1 MLNLRENITKM
12 KPTVEELIE
21 KSKNWKEEL
30 TKLRSIVLDC
40 GLTEEVKWY
49 QPCYSFNGSNL
60 IILGSFKEFCTLSF
74 FKGVLLKDEHK
85 ILEFAGQN
93 IQSAKIVKFTNIHQI
108 NELESILKDYIKEMI
123 ALEKSGAK
131 VTFKTIEEQKLPEEL
146 EEIFSQD
153 KDFEKAFKSL
163 TPGRQRAYL
172 LHFSSA
178 KHAATRISRI
188 EKLKPKIFEGKGLN
202 E

>member
-1 MLNLRENITKM
+1 M
-12 KPTVEELIE
+12 KPTVEELIS

-30 TKLRSIVLDC
+30 TKLRSIVLSC

-49 QPCYSFNGSNL
+49 QPCYSFNGTNL

-74 FKGVLLKDEHK
+74 FKGVLLKDETK
-85 ILEFAGQN
+85 ILEFAGEN
-93 IQSAKIVKFTNIHQI
+93 TQSAKIVKFTNVQEI
-108 NELESILKDYIKEMI
+108 NKLEATLKDYINEMI

-131 VTFKTIEEQKLPEEL
+131 VTFKKIEEQKLPEEL
-146 EEIFSQD
+146 EEFFNQD
-153 KDFEKAFKSL
+153 KDFENAFKAL

-178 KHAATRISRI
+178 KQSTTRIARI
-188 EKLKPKIFEGKGLN
+188 EKVKPQIFAGKGLN
-202 E
+202 D

>member
-1 MLNLRENITKM
+1 MLNLRENIIKM
-12 KPTVEELIE
+12 KPTVEELIA
-21 KSKNWKEEL
+21 KNKNWKEEL
-30 TKLRSIVLDC
+30 TKLRSIILDC

-60 IILGSFKEFCTLSF
+60 IILGSFKDFCTLSF
-74 FKGVLLKDEHK
+74 FKGVLLKDEYK

-93 IQSAKIVKFTNIHQI
+93 TQSAKIIKFTNLHQI

-131 VTFKTIEEQKLPEEL
+131 VTFKTIKEQKLPEEL

-178 KHAATRISRI
+178 KQSATRISRI

>member
-1 MLNLRENITKM
+1 M
-12 KPTVEELIE
+12 KPTVEELIA
-21 KSKNWKEEL
+21 KNKNWKEEL

-60 IILGSFKEFCTLSF
+60 IILGSFKDFCTLSF
-74 FKGVLLKDEHK
+74 FKGVLLKDEQK
-85 ILEFAGQN
+85 ILEFAGKN
-93 IQSAKIVKFTNIHQI
+93 TQSAKIIKFNNLHQI

-178 KHAATRISRI
+178 KQSATRISRI

>member
-1 MLNLRENITKM
+1 MILNFALHYSKDHFDFNLYNFFKLWNPSNLRS
-12 KPTVEELIE
+12 EEFKHFSFEMLE
-21 KSKNWKEEL
+21 DEEF
-30 TKLRSIVLDC
+30 R
-40 GLTEEVKWY
+40 E
-49 QPCYSFNGSNL
+49 
-60 IILGSFKEFCTLSF
+60 
-74 FKGVLLKDEHK
+74 
-85 ILEFAGQN
+85 
-93 IQSAKIVKFTNIHQI
+93 KIVKFINLHQI
-108 NELESILKDYIKEMI
+108 NELESVLKDYIKEMI
-123 ALEKSGAK
+123 ALEKAGAK

-178 KHAATRISRI
+178 KQSATRISRI

>member
-1 MLNLRENITKM
+1 M

-30 TKLRSIVLDC
+30 SKLRSIVLDC

-60 IILGSFKEFCTLSF
+60 IILGSFKDFCTLSF

-85 ILEFAGQN
+85 ILAFAGQN
-93 IQSAKIVKFTNIHQI
+93 TQSAKIIKFTNLHQI
-108 NELESILKDYIKEMI
+108 NELESVLKDYIKEMI

-131 VTFKTIEEQKLPEEL
+131 VTFKKIEEQKLPEEL
-146 EEIFSQD
+146 EEMFNQD

-178 KHAATRISRI
+178 KQSETRISRI

>member
-1 MLNLRENITKM
+1 M

-30 TKLRSIVLDC
+30 TKLRSIVLSC

-49 QPCYSFNGSNL
+49 QPCYSFNGTNL

-74 FKGVLLKDEHK
+74 FKGVLLKDEKK
-85 ILEFAGQN
+85 ILEFPGEN
-93 IQSAKIVKFTNIHQI
+93 SQSAKIVKFTNIQEI
-108 NELESILKDYIKEMI
+108 NNLEATLKDYINEMI

-131 VTFKTIEEQKLPEEL
+131 VTFKKIEEQKIPEEL
-146 EEIFSQD
+146 EEFFKQD

-178 KHAATRISRI
+178 KQSATRIARI
-188 EKLKPKIFEGKGLN
+188 EKVKPQIFAGKGLN
-202 E
+202 D

>member
-1 MLNLRENITKM
+1 
-12 KPTVEELIE
+12 
-21 KSKNWKEEL
+21 
-30 TKLRSIVLDC
+30 
-40 GLTEEVKWY
+40 
-49 QPCYSFNGSNL
+49 
-60 IILGSFKEFCTLSF
+60 LSF

-85 ILEFAGQN
+85 ILQFAGQN
-93 IQSAKIVKFTNIHQI
+93 TQSAKIVKFTNLHQI
-108 NELESILKDYIKEMI
+108 NELESVLKDYIKEMI
-123 ALEKSGAK
+123 SLEKSGAK

-153 KDFEKAFKSL
+153 KEFEKAFKFL

-178 KHAATRISRI
+178 KQSATRISRI